1 MTIKIITGEALRGPC
16 PERDYLHVRTC
27 RAPDD
32 DTVTLATIQRFT
44 EKTDRVSDVGS
55 GWHIKTLVED
65 QAMPVDV
72 AMGLATRYAE
82 RKKINLVITDGVKIG

>member
-1 MTIKIITGEALRGPC
+1 MAVRIITGDTLCGPC

-27 RAPDD
+27 ASPDD

-44 EKTDRVSDVGS
+44 EKTDRPANAAG
-55 GWHIKTLVED
+55 GWHIKTLVEAQPMSAD
-65 QAMPVDV
+65 T

-82 RKKINLVITDGVKIG
+82 RKRINLVVTDGF